1 MGRGSNSFITPRWNS
16 FHPFNVNKLDYL
28 ALLITGK
35 WVCSECSEQGIND
48 EDLDENSEKKET
60 ESPIISGTTVL

>member
-1 MGRGSNSFITPRWNS
+1 MQMGSFIYIVNYSTYKY
-16 FHPFNVNKLDYL
+16 VNKLEYL

-60 ESPIISGTTVL
+60 ESPIISGTNVM

>member
-1 MGRGSNSFITPRWNS
+1 MRAWDQMGLFSPVFRPI
-16 FHPFNVNKLDYL
+16 NVNKLEYL

-60 ESPIISGTTVL
+60 ESPIISGTNVM

>member
-1 MGRGSNSFITPRWNS
+1 MELFSPVFR
-16 FHPFNVNKLDYL
+16 PFNVNKLEYL

-60 ESPIISGTTVL
+60 ESPIISGTNVMWDNHN